1 MRPRPASVIAIV
13 LWVVSLGLAIGFAI
27 VAVADG
33 ARLGDAASA
42 LVGMTFSSVGAL
54 IAIKRR
60 GNRVGWV
67 FLGIGTSL
75 ALNGFSFAYADFLN
89 ARSQG
94 VVWHWFAWVGT
105 WSWQPGFILLLPTLF
120 LVFPDG
126 RIQWRTGKR
135 ILRVCL
141 AGFLLSLVGTIWNPA
156 DLPDAVGYRNPVGLE
171 GWLDPLDYAL
181 VIGTVF
187 WVLPGLFASAR
198 GLYLRF
204 RSADGVERQQLKW
217 FVWAGFGTLATYIT
231 GSALYNLSGVDVVG
245 VVALLGVPLLPL
257 ATGVAIF
264 KYRLYE
270 IDVIINR
277 ALVYAVLTG
286 ILAAA
291 YVGMV
296 FAFQTILAPFTV
308 ESDLT
313 VAASTLAVAALFR
326 PVRARVQGF
335 IDRRFYRQKFDA
347 QRTLESFGSTIR
359 DEVELSAISTQLVQT
374 VADTMQPAHLSLWL
388 REAK

>member
-13 LWVVSLGLAIGFAI
+13 LWIVSLGLASGFAI
-27 VAVADG
+27 VAVADE
-33 ARLGDAASA
+33 ASLGDAASA

-54 IAIKRR
+54 IAIKQE

-75 ALNGFSFAYADFLN
+75 ALNGFSFAYADFLS
-89 ARSQG
+89 ARGEG
-94 VVWHWFAWVGT
+94 VVWHWFAWAGT

-135 ILRVCL
+135 ILWVCL

-231 GSALYNLSGVDVVG
+231 GSALYNVFGVGVGG

-264 KYRLYE
+264 KHRLYD

-291 YVGMV
+291 YVGLV
-296 FAFQTILAPFTV
+296 FGFQTALAPFTS
-308 ESDLT
+308 ESDLA

-326 PVRARVQGF
+326 PVRARVQDF
-335 IDRRFYRQKFDA
+335 IDRRFYRRKFDV
-347 QRTLESFGSTIR
+347 QRTLEEFGHGVR
-359 DEVELSAISTQLVQT
+359 NEVDLAALSQRLTDI
-374 VADTMQPAHLSLWL
+374 VAMTMQPRHVSLWI
-388 REAK
+388 REAR

>member
-13 LWVVSLGLAIGFAI
+13 LWIVSLGLAIGFLV

-33 ARLGDAASA
+33 ASLGDAASA

-89 ARSQG
+89 ARG
-94 VVWHWFAWVGT
+94 DGAVWHWFAWVGT

-141 AGFLLSLVGTIWNPA
+141 AGSLLSLVGTIWNPA

-204 RSADGVERQQLKW
+204 RFADGVERQQLKW

-231 GSALYNLSGVDVVG
+231 GSALYNVFGVGVGG

-264 KYRLYE
+264 KHRLYD

-291 YVGMV
+291 YVGLV
-296 FAFQTILAPFTV
+296 FGFQTALAPFTS
-308 ESDLT
+308 ESDLA

-326 PVRARVQGF
+326 PARARVQDF
-335 IDRRFYRQKFDA
+335 IDRRFYRRKFDV
-347 QRTLESFGSTIR
+347 QRTLDEFGHGVR
-359 DEVELSAISTQLVQT
+359 DEVDLAALSQRLTDI
-374 VADTMQPAHLSLWL
+374 VAMTMQPRHVSLWI
-388 REAK
+388 REAR